1 MLSEQI
7 LADLRQITGEEHVL
21 TSPEDL
27 ICYSYDGTF
36 HDSLPEAV
44 INPGTTEEV
53 SAILALCNRKGVP
66 VIARGMASGLAAAT
80 VPVDGGLV
88 LNLVRMNRILEI
100 DRANLMVTVEAGII
114 TADLQAHVEK
124 LGLFYPPD
132 PSSIKHSTI
141 GGNIACNAGGPRCL
155 KYGITGDY
163 VMGLEVVLADGRIF
177 RTGGKAIKNVTGYDL
192 TSLFVGSEGTLGI
205 ITQATLRLIA
215 LPETKRTARAVFPH
229 LDDASKAVNEILWG
243 GVVPA
248 TLELMDE
255 TAINAV
261 EDYLHL
267 GLPREAEAMLV
278 IETDGDQSDATRDM
292 EVIANICRNG
302 GASEFRVAKN
312 QEQSD
317 ELWRARRSISGSLGR
332 KRPNKL
338 GEDISV
344 PRSAIPDTIKGIK
357 EISRQRDLPIV
368 IFGHAGD
375 GNLHPNILFD
385 QKDEEEWERVQ
396 AAIGDLFALSVSVG
410 GTLSGEHGVGTLK
423 KPYLESDLGPIAI
436 DVMRSIRQALDPK
449 GILNPGKIFDM
460 VDNADNQ

>member
-1 MLSEQI
+1 MLSEQV
-7 LADLRQITGEEHVL
+7 LTELRHIAGDEHVL

-36 HDSLPEAV
+36 HDSLPEAIV
-44 INPGTTEEV
+44 NPGTTEEV
-53 SAILALCNRKGVP
+53 SAILALCNRERVP
-66 VIARGMASGLAAAT
+66 VIPRGMASGLAAAT

-88 LNLVRMNRILEI
+88 FNLVRMNRLLDL
-100 DRANLMVTVEAGII
+100 DRPNMMVTVEAGII
-114 TADLQAHVEK
+114 TADLQTEMEK

-132 PSSIKHSTI
+132 PSSVKHSTI

-163 VMGLEVVLADGRIF
+163 VMGLEVVLADGRVF

-192 TSLFVGSEGTLGI
+192 TSLFVGSEGTLGV
-205 ITQATLRLIA
+205 ITEATLRLIA
-215 LPETKRTARAVFPH
+215 LPEAKRTARVAFPR
-229 LDDASKAVNEILWG
+229 LADASNAVNAILWG
-243 GVVPA
+243 GIVPA

-255 TAINAV
+255 TAINSV
-261 EDYLHL
+261 EDYLQM
-267 GLPREAEAMLV
+267 GLPRDAEAMLI
-278 IETDGDQSDATRDM
+278 IETDGDPSDAARDM
-292 EVIANICRNG
+292 EVVARICRES
-302 GASEFRVAKN
+302 GASEVRVA
-312 QEQSD
+312 ETSAESD

-344 PRSAIPDTIKGIK
+344 PRSAIPDTVAGIK
-357 EISRQRDLPIV
+357 EISRQRGLPIV

-385 QKDEEEWERVQ
+385 KNDPDEWQRVQ
-396 AAIGDLFALSVSVG
+396 AAVGDLFGLSVRVG

-423 KPYLESDLGPIAI
+423 KPYLESDVGPIAI
-436 DVMRSIRQALDPK
+436 DVMRSIRRALDPN

-460 VDNADNQ
+460 SD